1 MGGLHGT
8 AYTSE
13 VVIASSWNKGLAY
26 RMGVMVGNEALSMN
40 VNGWYAPAMNMHR
53 SPFAGRNFEYYSEDP
68 VLSGAMG
75 TAVVSGTQSK
85 GVYCFIKHF
94 ALNDQESHRTDAGG
108 AQGVA
113 SWANEQAIREIYL
126 KPFEMTVK
134 DGGAEMTYI
143 SDENGTLSTKWLA
156 PLAVMSSFNRIG
168 TTWAGGSKAL
178 MTNVLRNEWGFV
190 GYAITDFNLYNY
202 MYPDMGVAAGTDL
215 MLTFTPMKSMADT
228 TSATSVTNMR
238 NAMHN
243 ILYTVANS
251 NAMNGIAPGADMVY
265 HMATW
270 RVVQIAVDVVLGVLY
285 VAAIAWVVVRVKK
298 HKNDPVDAADTAPK
312 A

>member
-1 MGGLHGT
+1 MLTVILTGAYHTEMVQSVSKPNAVDLDGPAGISQFMGGLHGT

-75 TAVVSGTQSK
+75 TAVVSGAQSK

-143 SDENGTLSTKWLA
+143 SDENA
-156 PLAVMSSFNRIG
+156 PCPPSG
-168 TTWAGGSKAL
+168 W
-178 MTNVLRNEWGFV
+178 
-190 GYAITDFNLYNY
+190 
-202 MYPDMGVAAGTDL
+202 P
-215 MLTFTPMKSMADT
+215 P
-228 TSATSVTNMR
+228 
-238 NAMHN
+238 
-243 ILYTVANS
+243 
-251 NAMNGIAPGADMVY
+251 
-265 HMATW
+265 W
-270 RVVQIAVDVVLGVLY
+270 R
-285 VAAIAWVVVRVKK
+285 
-298 HKNDPVDAADTAPK
+298 
-312 A
+312 